1 MGAMATTWR
10 RWTGWWV
17 SGRGL
22 RWWEGSLGR
31 GRVTGTGH
39 WVEVIL
45 VVGGAKAAVGGIS
58 EVMGGV
64 SGVGGA
70 GAMCPSM
77 KPHPLQTLTP
87 PPLTCPAPGRIV
99 HTLDSLGLSDRTL
112 VHFTSDNGGWAE
124 AVVGGERL
132 GGWNGIFRGE

>member
-1 MGAMATTWR
+1 MVGEWA
-10 RWTGWWV
+10 GPGV
-17 SGRGL
+17 VGG
-22 RWWEGSLGR
+22 
-31 GRVTGTGH
+31 VTGQRPGH

-45 VVGGAKAAVGGIS
+45 VVGGAKAGVGGIS
-58 EVMGGV
+58 EVMGEV

-87 PPLTCPAPGRIV
+87 PPLARPRPLSPDPAPGRIL

-112 VHFTSDNGGWAE
+112 IHFTSDNGGWAE